1 VSAASFEVGYLCPF
15 VEAPLL
21 SLSWDCF
28 KAAIRAA
35 SDVNCGSST
44 SAIIP
49 DTKKL
54 LPTRFQ
60 EMNVKTAPIQGILR
74 VGDVDMTVS
83 VLPRGYYCRPG
94 LAQAD

>member
-1 VSAASFEVGYLCPF
+1 MSAASFEAGYRCPF

-49 DTKKL
+49 DTEKL
-54 LPTRFQ
+54 VPTGFQ
-60 EMNVKTAPIQGILR
+60 EMNLNTVPLKEYLEVAIL
-74 VGDVDMTVS
+74 V
-83 VLPRGYYCRPG
+83 
-94 LAQAD
+94 